1 LLRLRDLR
9 ERGAYEDSR
18 TWREHSGGID
28 SGWRRFLG
36 SIFCADELRRRP
48 WRAPDYATENR
59 ALGALNNALDVV
71 DEETLE
77 RFWGVLKKGGK
88 LVTVASTIEGNV
100 EQRVRDAFINR
111 NKLTERKHYG

>member
-1 LLRLRDLR
+1 MKTA
-9 ERGAYEDSR
+9 EPGANTPEASIPDGVASL
-18 TWREHSGGID
+18 E
-28 SGWRRFLG
+28 

-59 ALGALNNALDVV
+59 ALVALNNALDVV
-71 DEETLE
+71 GGETLE
-77 RFWGVLKKGGK
+77 RSWGVLKKGGK

>member
-1 LLRLRDLR
+1 MKTAKP
-9 ERGAYEDSR
+9 GANAPEASIPDGVASL
-18 TWREHSGGID
+18 E
-28 SGWRRFLG
+28 
-36 SIFCADELRRRP
+36 SIFCADELRRRR

-59 ALGALNNALDVV
+59 ALVALNAALDVV
-71 DEETLE
+71 GGETLE

-100 EQRVRDAFINR
+100 VQCVRDTFING